1 MARYD
6 LPRLVTYEAASAH
19 ERDVKPIR
27 GRSPE
32 CKPLGSRKDTQFT
45 IRREADESIVA
56 SCYRSD
62 LIRWC
67 PDGRV
72 FVANGGWAS
81 VTSHDFISRV
91 LLGCLSACT
100 YDGKTWVTSYYASGD
115 YRSYPL
121 AEGGQWF
128 VRGAS
133 GRSGLLGV
141 RSETLIPETP
151 NYPVTHVINPPAMR
165 AARKEIAPFVA
176 YFMAMM
182 KLTEWAPVEP
192 VAGAPI
198 RLLYKDDPEF
208 LAAMTSNDTE
218 RWAYALERIR
228 NQSTVTRYVRD
239 NTASP
244 QFRYRTM
251 RYVSQSEAKDYI
263 TGTLLRTHR
272 SKLLTKRTHTDGKFV
287 KDAYKDYADD

>member
-32 CKPLGSRKDTQFT
+32 CKPIGSRKDTQFT

-56 SCYRSD
+56 RCYLGD

-91 LLGCLSACT
+91 LRGCLSAST
-100 YDGKTWVTSYYASGD
+100 YDGKTWVTYYYASGD

-128 VRGAS
+128 VRG
-133 GRSGLLGV
+133 V
-141 RSETLIPETP
+141 YDNLIPETP

-198 RLLYKDDPEF
+198 RLLYKDDLEL

-218 RWAYALERIR
+218 RWAKVLERIR
-228 NQSTVTRYVRD
+228 NQSTVTRYVQD
-239 NTASP
+239 KTASSP

-263 TGTLLRTHR
+263 TGILLRTHR
-272 SKLLTKRTHTDGKFV
+272 SKLLTKRTHTDGRFV
-287 KDAYKDYADD
+287 KDAYKGYADD